1 MRPPGS
7 GDPEVQPESRRT
19 GEIME
24 KVIILGS
31 GCAGYTAAVYT
42 SRADLKPLL
51 IAGLHLHGQLGLTTE
66 VENYPGFPEGV
77 MGPKLMESMKKQAER
92 FGTRIVHDL
101 AIEVDLSKK
110 PIVVKTH
117 DHTYETLSL
126 IICTGASPKKL
137 GVPGEDTYWGYG
149 VSSCATCD
157 GAFFK
162 NQELVVVGGGDT
174 AMEEALFLTRYASKV
189 HVAHRRDSLRASKIM
204 QDRARKNEKIN
215 FLWNTT
221 VTEVLGD
228 PQTKAMNALRL
239 KNVKTG
245 EETVRPMGGLFLG
258 IGHEPN
264 TAVFKGQIKLDE
276 NGYIIADHR
285 QRTNVEGVFAAGDA
299 QDHLYRQAVTAAGTG
314 CAAAIEAERYI
325 SELESH

>member
-1 MRPPGS
+1 
-7 GDPEVQPESRRT
+7 
-19 GEIME
+19 ME

-31 GCAGYTAAVYT
+31 GCAGYTAAIYT
-42 SRADLKPLL
+42 SRADLNPLL
-51 IAGLHLHGQLGLTTE
+51 LAGIQLHGQLGLTTE

-77 MGPKLMESMKKQAER
+77 MGPKLMDNMKKQAER
-92 FGTRIVHDL
+92 FGTRIVYDL
-101 AIEVDLSKK
+101 ATEVDLSKK

-117 DHTYETLSL
+117 DHTYETQSL

-137 GVPGEDTYWGYG
+137 GVPGEDQYWGYG

-174 AMEEALFLTRYASKV
+174 AMEESLFLTRYASKV
-189 HVAHRRDSLRASKIM
+189 YVVHRRDSLRASKIM
-204 QDRARKNEKIN
+204 QDRAQKNEKIE
-215 FLWNTT
+215 FVWNTT
-221 VTEVLGD
+221 ISEVLGD
-228 PQTKAMNALRL
+228 PATKLMNALRFKNL
-239 KNVKTG
+239 KNG

-264 TAVFKGQIKLDE
+264 TALFRGKIKLDE
-276 NGYIIADHR
+276 NGYIVADHR

-314 CAAAIEAERYI
+314 CAAAIEAERYV

>member
-1 MRPPGS
+1 
-7 GDPEVQPESRRT
+7 
-19 GEIME
+19 ME

-31 GCAGYTAAVYT
+31 GCAGYTAAIYT

-51 IAGLHLHGQLGLTTE
+51 LAGLELNGQLGLTTE

-77 MGPKLMESMKKQAER
+77 LGPKLMDSMRKQAER
-92 FGTRIVHDL
+92 FGTRIMYDL
-101 AIEVDLSKK
+101 ATEVDFSKM
-110 PIVVKTH
+110 PLIVKTS
-117 DHTYETLSL
+117 DGVFETQSV

-137 GVPGEDTYWGYG
+137 HVPGEKEYWGYG

-189 HVAHRRDSLRASKIM
+189 NVVHRRDQLRASKIM
-204 QDRARKNEKIN
+204 QDRGLKNEKIE
-215 FLWNTT
+215 FIWNTT

-228 PQTKAMNALRL
+228 PATKAMNALRL
-239 KNVKTG
+239 KNLVTG
-245 EETVRPMGGLFLG
+245 EETMRPMGGLFLG

-264 TAVFKGQIKLDE
+264 TSIFKGKINLDE
-276 NGYIIADHR
+276 NGYIITDHR
-285 QRTNVEGVFAAGDA
+285 QRTNVPGVFAAGDA
-299 QDHLYRQAVTAAGTG
+299 QDHIFRQAVTAAGTG

-325 SELESH
+325 SDLENL

>member
-1 MRPPGS
+1 
-7 GDPEVQPESRRT
+7 
-19 GEIME
+19 ME

-31 GCAGYTAAVYT
+31 GCAGYTAAIYT
-42 SRADLKPLL
+42 SRADLNPLL
-51 IAGLHLHGQLGLTTE
+51 LAGIQLHGQLGLTTE

-77 MGPKLMESMKKQAER
+77 MGPKLMDSMKKQAER
-92 FGTRIVHDL
+92 FGTRIVYDL
-101 AIEVDLSKK
+101 ATEVDFSKK

-117 DHTYETLSL
+117 DHTYETQSL

-137 GVPGEDTYWGYG
+137 GVPGEDQYWGYG

-174 AMEEALFLTRYASKV
+174 AMEESLFLTRYASKV
-189 HVAHRRDSLRASKIM
+189 YVVHRRDSLRASKIM
-204 QDRARKNEKIN
+204 QDRAHKNEKIE
-215 FLWNTT
+215 FVWNTT
-221 VTEVLGD
+221 ISEVLGD
-228 PQTKAMNALRL
+228 PATKLMNALRFKNL
-239 KNVKTG
+239 KNG

-264 TAVFKGQIKLDE
+264 TALFKGKIKLDE
-276 NGYIIADHR
+276 NGYIVADHR

-314 CAAAIEAERYI
+314 CAAAIEAERYV

>member
-1 MRPPGS
+1 
-7 GDPEVQPESRRT
+7 
-19 GEIME
+19 ME

-31 GCAGYTAAVYT
+31 GCAGYTAAIYT
-42 SRADLKPLL
+42 SRADLNPLL
-51 IAGLHLHGQLGLTTE
+51 VAGIQLHGQLGLTTE

-77 MGPKLMESMKKQAER
+77 MGPKLMEHMKKQAER
-92 FGTRIVHDL
+92 FGTRIVYDL
-101 AIEVDLSKK
+101 ATEVDFSRK
-110 PIVVKTH
+110 PIIVKTQEQ
-117 DHTYETLSL
+117 TYETQSL

-137 GVPGEDTYWGYG
+137 GVPGEDLYWGYG

-174 AMEEALFLTRYASKV
+174 AMEESLFLTRYASKV
-189 HVAHRRDSLRASKIM
+189 YVVHRRDSLRASKIM
-204 QDRARKNEKIN
+204 QDRARNNEKIE
-215 FLWNTT
+215 FVWSTT
-221 VTEVLGD
+221 ITEVLGEA
-228 PQTKAMNALRL
+228 QTKAMNALRF
-239 KNVKTG
+239 KNLKTG

-264 TAVFKGQIKLDE
+264 TALFKGKLKLDD
-276 NGYIIADHR
+276 NGYIVTDHR

-314 CAAAIEAERYI
+314 CAAAIEAERYV